1 MSLPSGMQIQYFRDL
16 RGEVVEEILREE
28 LIVERCG

>member
-1 MSLPSGMQIQYFRDL
+1 MSLPLGMQIQYFRDL
-16 RGEVVEEILREE
+16 RGEVVEGVRRED